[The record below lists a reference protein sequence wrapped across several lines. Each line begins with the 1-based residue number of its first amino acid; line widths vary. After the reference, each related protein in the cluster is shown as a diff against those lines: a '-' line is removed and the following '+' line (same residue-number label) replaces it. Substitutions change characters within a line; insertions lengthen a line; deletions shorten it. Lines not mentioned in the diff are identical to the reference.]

1 MTTSHALYDST
12 ATTGPVSGTVSYLSA
27 GLRIATLVLALCLAA
42 GLAGSRVVA
51 EEAQST
57 ESTQRV
63 NINTASAEALAAG
76 LNGVGMARAE
86 DIVRHRESFGPFAT
100 LEELTE
106 VKGIGRATIDKNRSV
121 ITLE

>member
-1 MTTSHALYDST
+1 MERLLAEDPAAMSS
-12 ATTGPVSGTVSYLSA
+12 LS
-27 GLRIATLVLALCLAA
+27 
-42 GLAGSRVVA
+42 
-51 EEAQST
+51 
-57 ESTQRV
+57 RV
-63 NINTASAEALAAG
+63 NINTADAQTLAAG
-76 LNGVGMARAE
+76 LTGVGPSRAE